1 MSLTVNNFEDNF
13 LHHQMVTPDQ
23 SILLAISGGM
33 DSMVMLDLFSQLR
46 ERLNL
51 QLSIVHVNHQLR
63 GEESTNEEEF
73 VQEMSIKYG
82 IPCYCE
88 RVDVVSYAHEHR
100 LSKQQAARK
109 LRYECFERIRR
120 KLDAQAVATAH
131 HADDNAETVLL
142 NILRGTGIHGLA
154 GIPIKR
160 ETGCIIRPLLFVTRS
175 DIEAYAIKQN
185 IKFRNDSS
193 NQSIIYH
200 RNLLRHAIIPVLQ
213 ERNPNIIHILNR
225 ISTLMRDVDDRLRKL
240 VNDALASLYYQDS
253 QERWVLNIKK
263 FKSVQKFFWNEVFVE
278 LLNRLQIEP
287 TEKKVNA
294 LLRLCSLPTGRTVEL
309 SGTVSAQRNRDGIVI
324 NRRHSLKPSIQ
335 PVELGKNY
343 DYNGYRVTISKPEP
357 VPVTFTGTSDVE
369 YIDANRLGEQ
379 LVLRSWETGDW
390 FIPLG
395 MKAKKKLSDFFIDQ
409 KIPRYQKTSIPILE
423 SDGDIVWICGK
434 RLDDRFKISEHT
446 KTAIR
451 LTYQQST

>member
-1 MSLTVNNFEDNF
+1 
-13 LHHQMVTPDQ
+13 MVTPDQ
-23 SILLAISGGM
+23 FILLAISGGM

-51 QLSIVHVNHQLR
+51 QLSIVHINHQLR
-63 GEESTNEEEF
+63 GEESTKDEEF

-88 RVDVVSYAHEHR
+88 RVDVISYAHEHG
-100 LSKQQAARK
+100 LSKQQAARQ

-120 KLDAQAVATAH
+120 QLNAQAVATAH

-213 ERNPNIIHILNR
+213 VHNPNIIHILNR
-225 ISTLMRDVDDRLRKL
+225 IATLMRDVDDRLRRL

-263 FKSVQKFFWNEVFVE
+263 LETIQKFLWSEIFVE
-278 LLNRLQIEP
+278 LLNRLNIEP

-294 LLRLCSLPTGRTVEL
+294 LLHLCTLPTGRTVEL
-309 SGTVSAQRNRDGIVI
+309 ASTVLAQRNRDMIVF

-335 PVELGKNY
+335 SVELGNNY

-357 VPVTFTGTSDVE
+357 VPVTFAGTSDVE
-369 YIDANRLGEQ
+369 YIDASRLGEQ